1 MPREVLV
8 LIIMIPFYGLA
19 IFMIV
24 RTFVVAFSFR
34 DPVPFV
40 PVESK
45 LLKKAIQLLEI
56 KPGDKVVDIGSGSG
70 KFVFVAAKS
79 APDAS
84 FTGIDINWIL
94 INTST
99 LLAFFK
105 RSKNVRYLKSDVRE
119 MDYSGYNKVYMY
131 MTSGFVGE
139 MMGKLTKELPVGAVV
154 VSIAFGFGKKFE
166 SENSVEVYEVGK
178 GKHDK
183 VSVWRKR

>member
-1 MPREVLV
+1 MPKELLILLV
-8 LIIMIPFYGLA
+8 MIPFYGLA
-19 IFMIV
+19 IFMII
-24 RTFVVAFSFR
+24 RTLIVAFSFR

-70 KFVFVAAKS
+70 KFVFAAAKS

-94 INTST
+94 VST
-99 LLAFFK
+99 CKLRAKLK
-105 RSKNVRYLKSDVRE
+105 RTKNVQYMKSDVRV
-119 MDYSGYNKVYMY
+119 MDFSGYNKVYMY

-183 VSVWRKR
+183 VSIWRKR